1 MSEPSTTQDEI
12 EGIVEEYV
20 RARFR
25 VQADDDQ
32 FSRDVNMWEN
42 GYVDSAGVV
51 EMLAF
56 LESRFEIKIGEEAF
70 FDPDFTNI
78 RGISRTVLRTIES
91 KSGSAS

>member
-1 MSEPSTTQDEI
+1 MSELPINQDQVEQ
-12 EGIVEEYV
+12 IVEEYV
-20 RARFR
+20 RVRFR
-25 VQADDDQ
+25 VQEDDEL

-78 RGISRTVLRTIES
+78 RGISRTVVRTVQ
-91 KSGSAS
+91 ARA